1 MNIKQHYCIVTQE
14 EANEARELLVKA
26 GEPIW
31 EDSVAFLVEAYA
43 YDTNIL
49 QFNSVSNE
57 WYCTHSDAIPK
68 GADELTYPQFKE
80 MLNAKIKEDGK

>member
-1 MNIKQHYCIVTQE
+1 MSLKQHYCIVTQE

-31 EDSVAFLVEAYA
+31 DDEYAFVVLEDRV
-43 YDTNIL
+43 IL
-49 QFNSVSNE
+49 QTSECGSYWMVDFL
-57 WYCTHSDAIPK
+57 YKKTKRKKKI
-68 GADELTYPQFKE
+68 LTYPQFKE